1 MPASTVDPR
10 IAAVQITMRSRLLYR
25 GPVTG
30 VVDGR
35 TTSRD
40 RDPATAPR
48 RHSRR
53 DLRAADASTAL
64 PVRHARARHA
74 APDDRLQGLRRCA
87 VAGRARVPR
96 LPVGAVLERVHR
108 PDGARGA
115 PVPALRGTA
124 DDSDGRPAH
133 RQGAPHA
140 RCPSRRSGSRGR
152 SPPRSRAATAC
163 AGRAFPRRRR
173 HRCRAGDAGRRRPGA
188 ARSSTPAGAT
198 AAGATR
204 SWSPTAAA
212 CARSSR
218 ISRASTSTSATACA
232 PASSSGSPAATG
244 DASGP
249 HVHFEVR
256 LRGAYVDPMTALR

>member
-1 MPASTVDPR
+1 MPDVAVDPR

-108 PDGARGA
+108 ADGARGA

-133 RQGAPHA
+133 REGAPHPAPVSPKRLSWPVATSITSGYGLRGA
-140 RCPSRRSGSRGR
+140 RFHGGVDIV
-152 SPPRSRAATAC
+152 
-163 AGRAFPRRRR
+163 AG
-173 HRCRAGDAGRRRPGA
+173 AGDAGRLARERRGRLRRLARRRLGQRGHGRPRRRRALARRAPLARRRPRRRPRAHRPA
-188 ARSSTPAGAT
+188 ARARRQRPATP
-198 AAGATR
+198 
-204 SWSPTAAA
+204 P
-212 CARSSR
+212 ARTS
-218 ISRASTSTSATACA
+218 ISRCGSAERTSI
-232 PASSSGSPAATG
+232 
-244 DASGP
+244 
-249 HVHFEVR
+249 R
-256 LRGAYVDPMTALR
+256 